1 MFFLFPVSVDHRASR
16 RPLVTL
22 WLLGICFSLYVL
34 SFLAW
39 IGGGESAYERFL
51 SPFWFVPAESRLHTW
66 LTNLFVHAGLF
77 HVLGN
82 AVYLYLFGACMEDL
96 LGHWR
101 FAIFY
106 LLAGVIATLGYVV
119 LSTRGFQSTIPLVGA
134 SGAISGCLG
143 ACALLL
149 RGMKVEFRLVYVIFF
164 ILVRAGTKTF
174 FVPSWLMMSLWFA
187 RDLFGLLWTADN
199 DGGGTAFGA
208 HVGGFV
214 FGLLVAFALKG
225 KVERGDF
232 EPAEAE
238 PDLPVTAAAPEPPPV
253 FVHFQEQQHGP
264 FPRHE
269 VWHRVRQGEIPPE
282 ALYWREDLQEWRP
295 VGEL

>member
-22 WLLGICFSLYVL
+22 WLLGICFTLYVL

-39 IGGGESAYERFL
+39 ISGGESAYERFL
-51 SPFWFVPAESRLHTW
+51 SPFWFVPAESHLHTW

-106 LLAGVIATLGYVV
+106 LLAGVVATLGYVL
-119 LSTRGFQSTIPLVGA
+119 LSARGFQSTVPLVGA
-134 SGAISGCLG
+134 SGAISGCMG

-149 RGMKVEFRLVYVIFF
+149 RGMKVEFRFVYF

-174 FVPSWLMMSLWFA
+174 FLPSWLMMSLWFA
-187 RDLFGLLWTADN
+187 DDLLGLLLTADR

-208 HVGGFV
+208 HVGGFL

-232 EPAEAE
+232 EPADSE
-238 PDLPVTAAAPEPPPV
+238 PESAPKAVGVLESPPV
-253 FVHFQEQQHGP
+253 FVHFQERQHGP

-269 VWHRVRQGEIPPE
+269 VWHQVRQGEIPPE
-282 ALYWREDLQEWRP
+282 ALYWRDDLQQWRP